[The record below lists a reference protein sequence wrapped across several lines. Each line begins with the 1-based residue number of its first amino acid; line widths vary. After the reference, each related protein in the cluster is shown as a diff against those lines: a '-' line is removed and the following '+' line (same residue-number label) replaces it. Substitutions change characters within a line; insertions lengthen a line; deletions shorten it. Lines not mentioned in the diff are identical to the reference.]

1 MPASSKILVCDDDLA
16 VRSSLKFLLSKAGYE
31 VDCAAMP
38 DEILQ
43 KVRQLEFSLVL
54 LDMNFS
60 MTISGDEGLELLQK
74 IKVLKPGLPVILI
87 TAWGSV
93 ELAVRGMKLGA
104 SDFITKPWNNQ
115 QLLKIIQTSI
125 TLAETNPDREVAH
138 DPGARQT
145 GFPGII
151 GHDPKLTNILNMV
164 RRVAPTHAPI
174 LITGE
179 SGTGKELIAEAVH
192 RMSSRKSG
200 PFIKVNLGG
209 LSSSLFES
217 ELFGHKRGAFTDAK
231 ADRTGRFE
239 MAHNGT
245 IFLDEIGE
253 LELTSQVKLL
263 RILQDQT
270 FERLGDSHTMSVDVR
285 VISATNKNL
294 NTLVEKGLFR
304 EDLLYRINLIQIEV
318 PPLRKRKED
327 IPLLASWF
335 ANQAAKAYH
344 LPLKHFAPD
353 SLEWLRDQSWPGN
366 IRELKNMVER
376 TVLLSGSDSIT
387 ADDCIL
393 ASRSGNAPVSSGPV
407 TGPLKT
413 LDEMEKEMI
422 LRAMDEFGVNLS
434 RVAEKLGI
442 SRTTLYR
449 KMEKYDIR
457 KGREE

>member
-1 MPASSKILVCDDDLA
+1 
-16 VRSSLKFLLSKAGYE
+16 
-31 VDCAAMP
+31 
-38 DEILQ
+38 
-43 KVRQLEFSLVL
+43 
-54 LDMNFS
+54 

-74 IKVLKPGLPVILI
+74 IKVLKPDLPVILI

-104 SDFITKPWNNQ
+104 SDFVTKPWNNQ

-125 TLAETNPDREVAH
+125 ALAETTPDRAGPH

-151 GHDPKLTNILNMV
+151 GQDPKLREILNLV

-174 LITGE
+174 LVSGE

-192 RMSSRKSG
+192 RMSSRKAG

-263 RILQDQT
+263 RVLQDQT

-344 LPLKHFAPD
+344 LPDKHFAPD

-366 IRELKNMVER
+366 IRELKNVVER
-376 TVLLSGSDSIT
+376 TALLSAGDSIT
-387 ADDCIL
+387 ADDCIV
-393 ASRSGNAPVSSGPV
+393 ASRSGNTQESSSPA
-407 TGPLKT
+407 TGPMKT

-422 LRAMDEFGVNLS
+422 LRAMDEYGNNLS

-457 KGREE
+457 PGHDE